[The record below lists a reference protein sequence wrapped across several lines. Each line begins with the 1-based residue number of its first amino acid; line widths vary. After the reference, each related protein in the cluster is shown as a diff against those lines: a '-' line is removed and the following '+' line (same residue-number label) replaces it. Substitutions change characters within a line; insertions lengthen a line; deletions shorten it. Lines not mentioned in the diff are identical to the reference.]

1 MIAPRWRSHA
11 VIALAVLTAV
21 LLAAAAVAGYARLEL
36 VDRDEFSARAVAALD
51 DADVRAVVAGKVV
64 DGLAVSVAPDVLAI
78 RPLVTSAIGSLADRP
93 VFKRVARRA
102 IAHQHAA
109 LFNGNAKAAIDLEYA
124 GGLLRD
130 AVRSVSPRV
139 AELIPRGTEPRLVE
153 LEAGDIRL
161 TLARKLTNVA
171 GWWLPLLAAALLCS
185 IACGLLAGGLRDGV
199 AYLGAAVAAAGL
211 TVALIV
217 MTAGS
222 WVVARVGSD
231 ERSRAAV
238 KAIWEA
244 LFGDLRTTALLS
256 ALGALVV
263 AGIAAQRPVV
273 LFTQLRRLL
282 GTPARMPR
290 ALRGAGLLLLGAAIV
305 LEPSVAVRAVSVIA
319 GLLLILLGIGELR
332 GRAGRAAG
340 AAGDGAVAE
349 ERPTPGRTL
358 AVVGI
363 VAGVVTATVIAVAL
377 VLPAPKVEAPPA
389 LAALAGPA
397 GACNGS
403 VELCGKRLNEVVFP
417 STHNSYAAA
426 AEPGWLFPNQRH
438 GIERQLR
445 DGIRGLLID
454 IHWGELDPATGLVR
468 TDLDAEGS
476 DRNKVAQE
484 LSPQALRTADRL
496 VGRIGVGTGS
506 GNPTPYL
513 CHTLCELG
521 SEPLDEQFEI
531 IARFLAANPGEVLVL
546 FIEPYVPV
554 AVTEAALERT
564 GLLSQA
570 AELQRDEPLPTL
582 GELVRDDTRLVI
594 FAEQDGGSRS
604 WYLDGF
610 SFVQDTPLGAT
621 KASELS
627 CERWRGTPDSPLL
640 MLNHWTVT
648 FPPSVSRN
656 ERIGNSV
663 LWRQMARCEREREM
677 LPNLVAV
684 DFYERT
690 GVVRL
695 AHQRNE
701 LAAP

>member
-1 MIAPRWRSHA
+1 M
-11 VIALAVLTAV
+11 IALAVLTAV

-51 DADVRAVVAGKVV
+51 DADVRAVVADKVV
-64 DGLAVSVAPDVLAI
+64 DGLAVSVVPDVLAI

-93 VFKRVARRA
+93 AFKRVARRA
-102 IAHQHAA
+102 IAHQHKA
-109 LFNGNAKAAIDLEYA
+109 LFHGSAKAALDLEYA

-130 AVRSVSPRV
+130 SVRSVSPRV
-139 AELIPRGTEPRLVE
+139 ARLIPPGTEPRLVE

-161 TLARKLTNVA
+161 TLARKLNNVA

-185 IACGLLAGGLRDGV
+185 IACGVLAGGLRDGV

-217 MTAGS
+217 MTAGA
-222 WVVARVGSD
+222 WVVGRVGSD
-231 ERSRAAV
+231 ERSRGAV

-244 LFGDLRTTALLS
+244 LFGDLRTTALIA
-256 ALGALVV
+256 ALGALVI
-263 AGIAAQRPVV
+263 AGVAAQRPVV
-273 LFTQLRRLL
+273 LFAQLRRLS
-282 GTPARMPR
+282 GAPARMPR
-290 ALRGAGLLLLGAAIV
+290 AVRGAGLLLLGAAIV
-305 LEPSVAVRAVSVIA
+305 LEPSVAVRAVSVVA

-332 GRAGRAAG
+332 GRAWGAAG
-340 AAGDGAVAE
+340 ATGDAAAAASGDAPAAP

-377 VLPAPKVEAPPA
+377 VLPAPQVEAPPA

-397 GACNGS
+397 GSCNGS
-403 VELCGKRLNEVVFP
+403 VELCGRRLNEVVFP
-417 STHNSYAAA
+417 STHNSYAASD
-426 AEPGWLFPNQRH
+426 EPGWLFPNQRH

-454 IHWGELDPATGLVR
+454 VHWGELDPATGLVR
-468 TDLDAEGS
+468 TDLAAEGS
-476 DRNKVAQE
+476 DRNKVAQQ
-484 LSPQALRTADRL
+484 LSPQALRTAERL

-506 GNPTPYL
+506 GNPSPYL

-521 SEPLDEQFEI
+521 AEPLDEQLEI
-531 IARFLAANPGEVLVL
+531 IRRFLDANPGEVLVL
-546 FIEPYVPV
+546 FVEPYVPV

-564 GLLSQA
+564 GLLAQA

-594 FAEQDGGSRS
+594 FAEEDGGSRA

-656 ERIGNSV
+656 AAIGNNV
-663 LWRQMARCEREREM
+663 LRRQMARCERERGM

-701 LAAP
+701 LAP